1 MAGHSHAANVAR
13 RKNAVDAKRGKLFS
27 KLARAVSSAARQ
39 GGGDPDQNLKLKYAI
54 EKAKA
59 GNMPKDNIERAIKAG
74 TGKKDGNDFEELNYE
89 GYAPGGV
96 AVLVAALTDNRKRT
110 APDVKYTFE
119 HNGGNMGASGSVA
132 FMFDFRSI
140 FVVETGERSEDE
152 LMEIA
157 IEAGAEDMQMDEE
170 LATIIADP
178 TEFLGVKEALEAA
191 SLTLVSAETGYLP
204 QNTVQIETE
213 EEARKV
219 LKLLDALE
227 ENDDVQAVYANHA
240 FPEGFNPE

>member
-1 MAGHSHAANVAR
+1 MSGHSHAANVAR

-27 KLARAVSSAARQ
+27 KLARAITSATRQ
-39 GGGDPDQNLKLKYAI
+39 GGGDPEQNLKLKYAI

-74 TGKKDGNDFEELNYE
+74 SGTKDGDDYEELTYE
-89 GYAPGGV
+89 GYAPSGV
-96 AVLVAALTDNRKRT
+96 AVLVTALTDNRKRT

-119 HNGGNMGASGSVA
+119 HNGGNMGPSGSVS
-132 FMFDFRSI
+132 FLFDFRSI
-140 FVVETGERSEDE
+140 FVVETGAKSEDD
-152 LMEIA
+152 LMEVA
-157 IEAGAEDMQMDEE
+157 IEAGAEDVQMDEE

-178 TEFLGVKEALEAA
+178 TDFLSVKESLEGAG
-191 SLTLVSAETGYLP
+191 LVLLSAETGYLP
-204 QNTVQIETE
+204 QTTIQLETE

-227 ENDDVQAVYANHA
+227 ENDDVQAVYANHE
-240 FPEGFNPE
+240 FPEGFQP